1 MHRARLALLAVLLAA
16 FAALAFGQEPPEGRA
31 AGSYGSQSSGGSRA
45 ASSGGDMVIMS
56 FNIRYGTANDK
67 ANAWTMRRALVWNVI
82 RNHRPDVIGIQEGLR
97 FQLDEIRKRV
107 PGYAE
112 IGVGRN
118 DGATRGEYTA
128 ILFRTARF
136 RADEAGTFWLSETP
150 EQPGSKSWGNTIPRI
165 CTWAHFIDKQTHRSF
180 YLYNT
185 HLDHQSQ
192 PSRERS
198 VELLAAR
205 ISARKHRK
213 DPVVITGDFNA
224 GEDNPVIRFVK
235 GEIPR
240 ASEADDRRITPMR
253 CIDTFRT
260 RNEDAEQVG
269 TFHGFRGGQ
278 SGPKI
283 DYIFADPNVTV
294 RDAAILHDN
303 TEGRYPSDHY
313 PVLARIRLSPEEA
326 DPPREDETEP
336 GVPRGR

>member
-1 MHRARLALLAVLLAA
+1 MHRARFASVVALLVA
-16 FAALAFGQEPPEGRA
+16 FAALVFGQEPPPEPPEGRVV
-31 AGSYGSQSSGGSRA
+31 GSYGSQSSGGSA
-45 ASSGGDMVIMS
+45 GDMVIMS

-67 ANAWTMRRALVWNVI
+67 ENAWTMRKALVWNVI

-118 DGATRGEYTA
+118 DGATKGEYTA

-136 RADEAGTFWLSETP
+136 RADEAGTFWLSDTP
-150 EQPGSKSWGNTIPRI
+150 EKPGSKSWGNTIPRI

-198 VELLAAR
+198 IELIAAR
-205 ISARKHRK
+205 IAARAHRN
-213 DPVVITGDFNA
+213 DPVLITGDFNA
-224 GEDNPVIRFVK
+224 SEDNPVIRFAK

-240 ASEADDRRITPMR
+240 ASGADDRPITPMR
-253 CIDTFRT
+253 FIDTFRAVHA
-260 RNEDAEQVG
+260 DAEQVG
-269 TFHGFRGGQ
+269 TFHGFHGGQ

-283 DYIFADPNVTV
+283 DYVFADPNITV
-294 RDAAILHDN
+294 REAAILHDR
-303 TEGRYPSDHY
+303 TDGRYPSDHY
-313 PVLARIRLSPEEA
+313 PVIARINLSPEN
-326 DPPREDETEP
+326 PPKKDETEP
-336 GVPRGR
+336 GAPRGR